1 MVESV
6 AGGGGAKVSFPM
18 SSIMSES
25 ADPVVLGFEVVRSD
39 GGQESPAMAASR
51 LSPIIGVREKLKR
64 FENKVTIPR
73 VRVEVQKRG
82 KRTLTIK
89 GSQNN
94 QHDERN
100 RKRADHF
107 FPPKMVK
114 LVSRQNDSW
123 DFSMA

>member
-18 SSIMSES
+18 SSIMWES

-64 FENKVTIPR
+64 FENTGSIPKVR
-73 VRVEVQKRG
+73 KEFLRRG
-82 KRTLTIK
+82 KGTLTK
-89 GSQNN
+89 
-94 QHDERN
+94 
-100 RKRADHF
+100 K
-107 FPPKMVK
+107 
-114 LVSRQNDSW
+114 
-123 DFSMA
+123 